1 MRIHVCCAALAL
13 AAGAGVLGAQADS
26 SRDVRDSVAIAGLVP
41 QLARDS
47 VSAQQAKR
55 DSALIDLT
63 LSVAFRP
70 GSFGLDSAAQDN
82 LKRKAW
88 LLYFN
93 PAIRLTIVATI
104 DTANRERGLGLSRAR
119 VDTVRRYLASRAIEP
134 VQVAVEEVDGSPAE
148 SDTLRF
154 RAPLNE
160 TSVVD
165 VPPTSADPPARN
177 PSRMGLQHR
186 GKRYRWG
193 TVRIFYATDRARS
206 RSSGPTDFYGGG
218 VNPAGTLEFG
228 RIEVTVPRVHRSG
241 VVEQPHWYTL
251 EASTDPNKHM
261 EVRRIQPRAQSA
273 IMDSLRTVV
282 RRSSKHE
289 ALVFIHGYNVTFHDA
304 ALRTA
309 QLTYDLGFDGAPV
322 LYSWPSRGSLF
333 RYSADQ
339 EAAEFTAARLAT
351 FLDSLVAITG
361 TRRVHV
367 IAHSMGNLAL
377 TGALERLALQGRD
390 TLLSS
395 VIMAAADV
403 PVNRFE
409 QQIVPTVRGL
419 MRHMSIYV
427 SAFDQALLASRV
439 LSSNVRVGEATS
451 PILVLP
457 AAETIDATA
466 FRMRDLLGHGYVGAT
481 ASVLDDLSDIINRG
495 LSAPRRRL
503 ERMAA
508 PNGLTYWR
516 IR

>member
-1 MRIHVCCAALAL
+1 
-13 AAGAGVLGAQADS
+13 
-26 SRDVRDSVAIAGLVP
+26 
-41 QLARDS
+41 
-47 VSAQQAKR
+47 
-55 DSALIDLT
+55 
-63 LSVAFRP
+63 
-70 GSFGLDSAAQDN
+70 
-82 LKRKAW
+82 
-88 LLYFN
+88 
-93 PAIRLTIVATI
+93 
-104 DTANRERGLGLSRAR
+104 
-119 VDTVRRYLASRAIEP
+119 
-134 VQVAVEEVDGSPAE
+134 
-148 SDTLRF
+148 
-154 RAPLNE
+154 
-160 TSVVD
+160 
-165 VPPTSADPPARN
+165 
-177 PSRMGLQHR
+177 MGLQHR

-261 EVRRIQPRAQSA
+261 EVRRIQPGAQSA

-439 LSSNVRVGEATS
+439 LSSSVRVGEATS